1 MVARLSSHEEWAFAE
16 FGSAKLGRID
26 RTRRLVQMAAQF
38 ADKPGAIVA
47 AAMASGA
54 DREGAYRFVENDKI
68 NPVEMAAAAYRATI
82 DRVGKA
88 PYAYVPV
95 DGTSLQI
102 RDEEC
107 TKGTGPIGART
118 FPARGF
124 QVMSALAVTPDGVP
138 QGLCAQAWW
147 SREEKPVAREASKR
161 KVEDKETKY
170 WLEVIKNV
178 RAAFKESPCTP
189 WLQLDRGGDAWPVLL
204 QAHAPNC
211 WLTVRASYSRRVH
224 NHSADDS
231 ERQYLWPVVSQSAPL
246 GQYAV
251 DVTAGPGRK
260 ARHAVLTVRATE
272 VTLSLRNH
280 QTKVRTPLRIWA
292 VMAKETERS
301 AGGETPLEWMLLT
314 TFPADTFEAA
324 CHVLYGYTQRWRIEE
339 FHKAWKSGACNIEDT
354 QLESARGIRVLSV
367 LLASV
372 ATRLLRMTYFART
385 APDLPASVEFDASEV
400 RAAALLNRKR
410 RVRVDKV
417 TIGMITLWIA
427 EVGGYINR
435 KSAGPPGLIVLARGL
450 RSVAATARALRVQE
464 GIDEP
469 ELHPRSTET

>member
-1 MVARLSSHEEWAFAE
+1 MVARLSSHEEWAFEE

-26 RTRRLVQMAAQF
+26 RTRRLVKMAAQF
-38 ADKPGAIVA
+38 ADRPGAIVA
-47 AAMASGA
+47 AAMAPGA
-54 DREGAYRFVENDKI
+54 DLEGAYRFVENAKI
-68 NPVEMAAAAYRATI
+68 SPVEMAAASYRATVA
-82 DRVGKA
+82 RVGQV

-102 RDEEC
+102 RDVEC

-138 QGLCAQAWW
+138 QGLCAQSWW
-147 SREEKPVAREASKR
+147 SREEKPVTREASKR

-170 WLEVIKNV
+170 WLEAIKNV
-178 RAAFKESPCTP
+178 RAAFKDSPCTP

-204 QAHAPNC
+204 EAHAPNC

-224 NHSADDS
+224 SDDDS
-231 ERQYLWPVVSQSAPL
+231 ERDYLWPVVSRSAPL
-246 GQYAV
+246 GHYAV
-251 DVTAGPGRK
+251 EVTAGPNRR

-280 QTKVRTPLRIWA
+280 QTKVRKPLRIWA

-301 AGGETPLEWMLLT
+301 AGNDTPLEWMLLT

-339 FHKAWKSGACNIEDT
+339 FHRAWKSGACNVEDT
-354 QLESARGIRVLSV
+354 QLESERGIRALAV

-372 ATRLLRMTYFART
+372 ATRLLRMTYLART
-385 APDLPASVEFDASEV
+385 APNLPASVEFDAAEV
-400 RAAALLNRKR
+400 RAAALLRGKP
-410 RVRVDKV
+410 RVRVDRV

-435 KSAGPPGLIVLARGL
+435 KSAGPPGLIVLTRGL
-450 RSVAATARALRVQE
+450 RSVAATARALRVQK
-464 GIDEP
+464 GIGEP
-469 ELHPRSTET
+469 ELHPRSPDT

>member
-1 MVARLSSHEEWAFAE
+1 MVARLSSPEAWAFEE

-26 RTRRLVQMAAQF
+26 RTRRVVRMAAQF
-38 ADKPGAIVA
+38 ADRPSAIIA
-47 AAMASGA
+47 AAMAPGA
-54 DREGAYRFVENDKI
+54 DLEGAYRFVENEHI
-68 NPVEMAAAAYRATI
+68 EPAEMAAAAYRATVK
-82 DRVGKA
+82 RVGHA
-88 PYAYVPV
+88 PLAYVPI

-102 RDEEC
+102 SDRER

-147 SREEKPVAREASKR
+147 SREEQAATREASKR

-170 WLEVIKNV
+170 WLEVIKQV
-178 RAAFKESPCTP
+178 RTAFEKSSCTP

-204 QAHAPNC
+204 AAHAPNC
-211 WLTVRASYSRRVH
+211 WLTVRASYSRRI
-224 NHSADDS
+224 HSHDDS
-231 ERQYLWPVVSQSAPL
+231 ERQYLWPVVSRSAPL
-246 GQYAV
+246 GYYSVEVA
-251 DVTAGPGRK
+251 AGPSRR
-260 ARHAVLTVRATE
+260 ARNAVLTVRATE

-280 QTKVRTPLRIWA
+280 QTKVRKPVRIWA
-292 VMAKETERS
+292 VMAQETERS
-301 AGGETPLEWMLLT
+301 AGNETPLEWMLLT

-339 FHKAWKSGACNIEDT
+339 FHRAWKSGACNVEDT
-354 QLESARGIRVLSV
+354 QLESERGIRALSV

-372 ATRLLRMTYFART
+372 ATRLLRMTYLART
-385 APDLPASVEFDASEV
+385 APNLPASVEFDPSEV

-410 RVRVDKV
+410 RVRIDKV

-427 EVGGYINR
+427 EIGGYINR
-435 KSAGPPGLIVLARGL
+435 KSAGPPGLVVLTRGM
-450 RSVAATARALRVQE
+450 RSVAATARALRVQR

-469 ELHPRSTET
+469 ELYPRSTET